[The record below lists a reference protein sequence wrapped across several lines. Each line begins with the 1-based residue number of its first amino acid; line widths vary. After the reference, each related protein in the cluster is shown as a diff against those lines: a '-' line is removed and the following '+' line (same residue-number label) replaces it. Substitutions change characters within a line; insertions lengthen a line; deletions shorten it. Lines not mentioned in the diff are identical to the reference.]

1 MTNEWKVRK
10 RDGTIVDFDVKRIEN
25 AIRKAYEEV
34 TKEKGD
40 KFAEDITRQV
50 LFAIGASIQDGA
62 VDPTLDVEWI
72 QDKVE
77 NALMNSDRNDVAKAY
92 IRYRYQRELER
103 TKKPYDEILEMLSG
117 ESEYWNDQNSNQD
130 IRTLNTQRE
139 YIAGIMD
146 TDIARRHIFDK
157 RAVKAHDEG
166 LIHIHDMDYM
176 AENTSTNC
184 CLLNL
189 KDMLENGTVV
199 NGVMIERPHTFLT
212 AATIASQIVAGVS
225 GSQFGGITI
234 TLTHLA
240 PFVRDTKD
248 RMTEQYKD
256 WFVNDMQLERFV
268 KMEVARNIRDGVQTL
283 MYQLNSFCL
292 ARSQTPFVSVCMYL
306 GETEEYKEELAMVI
320 EEVLRQRII
329 GMKNEKGEY
338 FTIAFPKLLYIL
350 EEDNIHEDSKY
361 WYLTQLAAEC
371 TAKRM
376 VPDYISEKVMKR
388 EKVAPNGKG
397 YCYPCIN
404 TLCLLTV
411 MSVE

>member
-62 VDPTLDVEWI
+62 IDLTLDVEWI

-225 GSQFGGITI
+225 GSQYG
-234 TLTHLA
+234 LTFYA
-240 PFVRDTKD
+240 AV
-248 RMTEQYKD
+248 
-256 WFVNDMQLERFV
+256 V
-268 KMEVARNIRDGVQTL
+268 K
-283 MYQLNSFCL
+283 
-292 ARSQTPFVSVCMYL
+292 
-306 GETEEYKEELAMVI
+306 
-320 EEVLRQRII
+320 
-329 GMKNEKGEY
+329 
-338 FTIAFPKLLYIL
+338 
-350 EEDNIHEDSKY
+350 
-361 WYLTQLAAEC
+361 
-371 TAKRM
+371 
-376 VPDYISEKVMKR
+376 
-388 EKVAPNGKG
+388 
-397 YCYPCIN
+397 
-404 TLCLLTV
+404 
-411 MSVE
+411 